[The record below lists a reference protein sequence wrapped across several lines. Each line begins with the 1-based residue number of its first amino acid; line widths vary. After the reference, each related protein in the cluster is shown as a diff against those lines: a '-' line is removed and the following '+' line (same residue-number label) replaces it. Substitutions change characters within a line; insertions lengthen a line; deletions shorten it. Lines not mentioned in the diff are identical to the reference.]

1 MKRATKIVS
10 IQKQYITIALLLGSF
25 VIITSIASYLNEIN
39 RTTQL
44 VSLVEK
50 TTELKKSTANI
61 RNSYSNTKRAIDAF
75 MLEPDSVKYKK
86 VLTTELTQ
94 VVDHIRELKADP
106 IINTLPSATLLDHL
120 IISKGESSYYSFE
133 DEGIL

>member
-50 TTELKKSTANI
+50 TTELKKI
-61 RNSYSNTKRAIDAF
+61 HCQY
-75 MLEPDSVKYKK
+75 
-86 VLTTELTQ
+86 TQ
-94 VVDHIRELKADP
+94 
-106 IINTLPSATLLDHL
+106 LL
-120 IISKGESSYYSFE
+120 
-133 DEGIL
+133 